1 MKSFKQYIS
10 EIFQNKHDVV
20 SREHPDLETNSKA
33 PDFAVYHNKNAGVQ
47 TNITVLGTGTG
58 IDADRFHAIRHRLPG
73 HIPVTSDEAHELAR
87 RYDNL
92 FTPGPIAEID
102 FGVRQPDRPSS
113 EFTFSTV
120 GSRNFPSHVTRSA
133 FDHIH
138 HFVRSRGIN
147 NIMYYTR
154 DTKKHRIYQAAAQ
167 RLGVTAV
174 NMNTGLGPF
183 IR

>member
-1 MKSFKQYIS
+1 MKTFTQYLS
-10 EIFQNKHDVV
+10 EIFQDKPGVV
-20 SREHPDLETNSKA
+20 SREHPDLETFPNA
-33 PDFAVYHNKNAGVQ
+33 PNFALYHNKHAGVQ
-47 TNITVLGTGTG
+47 TNITLLGTGTG
-58 IDADRFHAIRHRLPG
+58 IDGDRLHALRHRLPG
-73 HIPVTSDEAHELAR
+73 HIPVTSDEAHELAQ
-87 RYDNL
+87 RYDKL

-120 GSRNFPSHVTRSA
+120 GSRNFPSHVTRSV

-154 DTKKHRIYQAAAQ
+154 DMKKHRIYQAAAQ

-174 NMNTGLGPF
+174 NMNGGLGPF